1 MKKELKA
8 GDVIKILNFPLDI
21 NIPNQT
27 ITKIQGIYFWSE
39 HFSGANLEETEYD
52 IVFIS

>member
-1 MKKELKA
+1 MKKQLKV

-27 ITKIQGIYFWSE
+27 ITKIQDCYFWSE
-39 HFSGANLEETEYD
+39 NFSGANLEETEYE
-52 IVFIS
+52 IILIS